1 MSSNTKKNKEKLV
14 KIEKV
19 FCAGGED
26 GDGHP
31 KVYLTIGEKEKS
43 ISCPYCGNIFTKSS
57 YSL

>member
-1 MSSNTKKNKEKLV
+1 METNKKINTKKAV

-31 KVYLTIGEKEKS
+31 KVYLSMGEKEKS
-43 ISCPYCGNIFTKSS
+43 ISCPYCGNIFTKFS
-57 YSL
+57 

>member
-1 MSSNTKKNKEKLV
+1 MDANSKKNKEKLV

-31 KVYLTIGEKEKS
+31 KIYLSIGEKEKS
-43 ISCPYCGNIFTKSS
+43 ISCPYCGNMFTKLS
-57 YSL
+57 

>member
-31 KVYLTIGEKEKS
+31 KVYLSIGEKEKS
-43 ISCPYCGNIFTKSS
+43 ISCPYCGNMFTRSS
-57 YSL
+57 

>member
-31 KVYLTIGEKEKS
+31 KVYLTIAV
-43 ISCPYCGNIFTKSS
+43 S
-57 YSL
+57 YTHLTLPTSDLV